1 MLVETLVQLALFTI
15 PAVVV
20 LITAYLV
27 LHSQHKKD
35 ITLKQLEL
43 RQQQDRSVRPIR
55 LQAYERLALFLE
67 RCHFSNLIPR
77 VRSSDMTARE
87 LQYAMLTAIRGE
99 YEHNLTQ
106 QVYVSGQLWRNIVL
120 CKDELIK
127 IINLVTASM
136 PTDATGNDLS
146 RALFQHIID
155 SEEPLP
161 SEAVLAFLKEEVKT
175 LF

>member
-1 MLVETLVQLALFTI
+1 MVDTLVQLALFTV

-20 LITAYLV
+20 LITAYAV
-27 LHSQHKKD
+27 LQSQHKKD

-77 VRSSDMTARE
+77 IRQSDMTARE
-87 LQYAMLTAIRGE
+87 LQYAMITALRSE

-106 QVYVSGQLWRNIVL
+106 QIYVSGQLWRNIVL

-127 IINLVTASM
+127 VINLVTASM

-161 SEAVLAFLKEEVKT
+161 SEPVLAFLKEEVKT

>member
-1 MLVETLVQLALFTI
+1 MVDTLIQFALYTI
-15 PAVVV
+15 PALVV
-20 LITAYLV
+20 LIATYLV
-27 LHSQHKKD
+27 LSSHNRKE

-43 RQQQDRSVRPIR
+43 RQQQDRTIRPIR
-55 LQAYERLALFLE
+55 LQAYERLSLLLE
-67 RCHFSNLIPR
+67 RVHFNNLVPR
-77 VRSSDMTARE
+77 VRQSDMTAKE
-87 LQYAMLTAIRGE
+87 LQYAMITAIRGE

-106 QVYVSGQLWRNIVL
+106 QIYVSGQLWRNLVL

-127 IINLVTASM
+127 IINLVAASM
-136 PTDATGNDLS
+136 PTDASGNDLS

-161 SEAVLAFLKEEVKT
+161 SETVLAFLKEEVKT